1 MDDEYP
7 DPYVEALNEME
18 EDEMEEQAEGQQEMY
33 DDISPSPEK
42 KDDLYSLFWKVVKTS
57 NSSKVG
63 NLSKEELGQL
73 NMSVRDLQ
81 KIFLL
86 GVTLGHEQF
95 ANFFRLQSE
104 ITLSTSASK
113 DGWLP
118 ELFVSQRKFTT
129 KKRDR
134 GLPQQFQQQQ
144 QKKKW
149 SLFGKK

>member
-1 MDDEYP
+1 MSEYP
-7 DPYVEALNEME
+7 DPYVEAMDEME
-18 EDEMEEQAEGQQEMY
+18 EDEMEDQAEKQQDMY

-42 KDDLYSLFWKVVKTS
+42 KDDLYSLFWKVVKTA

-63 NLSKEELGQL
+63 NLGKEELGQL

-81 KIFLL
+81 KIYLL
-86 GVTLGHEQF
+86 GITLGHQQF
-95 ANFFRLQSE
+95 AEFFLSQSE

-134 GLPQQFQQQQ
+134 AVPSQLQQEK
-144 QKKKW
+144 KKKW
-149 SLFGKK
+149 SLFDKK